1 MPKILKTLLPWL
13 LVPVFFVVGLQI
25 GPRVATWYHTTFPP
39 PAYTTGDHA
48 ALYAKA
54 GTPVVLYATS
64 TCPYCAKVR
73 KLFTARGVR
82 YTEYQIDTDAGA
94 NREFLARKGIGV
106 PLLYI
111 GDRRIDGYRED
122 AILDALAAIGE
133 GAADRKS

>member
-13 LVPVFFVVGLQI
+13 LVPTFFVVGLQI
-25 GPRVATWYHTTFPP
+25 GPRVVGWYHAAFPP
-39 PAYTTGDHA
+39 PDYTTGNHA

-54 GTPVVLYATS
+54 GKPVVLFATS

-73 KLFTARGVR
+73 KLFAERHVA
-82 YTEYQIDTDAGA
+82 YTEHQIDKSADA

-111 GDRRIDGYRED
+111 GDRRIDGFREA
-122 AILDALAAIGE
+122 AIVNALAAL
-133 GAADRKS
+133 DTKQ

>member
-122 AILDALAAIGE
+122 AILDALTAVGK

>member
-13 LVPVFFVVGLQI
+13 LVPVFFAVGLQI

-73 KLFTARGVR
+73 KLFAARGVR

-122 AILDALAAIGE
+122 AILDALTAVGK